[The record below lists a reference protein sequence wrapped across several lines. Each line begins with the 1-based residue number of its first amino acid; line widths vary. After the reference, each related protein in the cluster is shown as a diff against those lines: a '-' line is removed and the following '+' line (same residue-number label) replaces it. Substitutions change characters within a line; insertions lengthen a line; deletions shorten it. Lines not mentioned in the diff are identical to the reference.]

1 MIKYYLHNG
10 SENIGPFTIEEL
22 KQNKITPTTPV
33 WCEGMEDW
41 NDAGSVEEL
50 KILFPVI
57 PPPIKKAKQEE
68 QKRST
73 IKEKKGNIYWSIYKL
88 FRIFAIIFL
97 IIVGIIILSKVFD
110 KEIDTSS
117 TYQESVMTIQEIEAA
132 EPVNYLKA
140 DGTYNNNFI
149 GDKVKINGVITNSAT
164 VTTYKD
170 IIVRVN
176 FYSKTNTLIGTED
189 YTLYEFYPPNSSQEF
204 KLKVK
209 AYSNVSSLG
218 WEIVNASA
226 K

>member
-1 MIKYYLHNG
+1 MNKYYLHNG
-10 SENIGPFTIEEL
+10 SDNIGPFTIDEL

>member
-1 MIKYYLHNG
+1 MNKYYLHNG
-10 SENIGPFTIEEL
+10 SDNIGPFTIDEL
-22 KQNKITPTTPV
+22 KQNKITPTTPI

-41 NDAGSVEEL
+41 KDAGSVEEL
-50 KILFPVI
+50 KVLFPVI
-57 PPPIKKAKQEE
+57 PPPIKKARQEE
-68 QKRST
+68 PKQSV
-73 IKEKKGNIYWSIYKL
+73 IKEKKINIFWSIYKL
-88 FRIFAIIFL
+88 FRIVAIIFL
-97 IIVGIIILSKVFD
+97 IIVGIIILSKIFD
-110 KEIDTSS
+110 KETDTSS
-117 TYQESVMTIQEIEAA
+117 TYQESVMTIQEIEAT

-189 YTLYEFYPPNSSQEF
+189 YTLYEFYQPNSTQEF

-218 WEIVNASA
+218 WEVINASV

>member
-22 KQNKITPTTPV
+22 KQNKITTITPV

-57 PPPIKKAKQEE
+57 PPPIKKGKQEE
-68 QKRST
+68 QKQSA

-88 FRIFAIIFL
+88 FRIFAIVFL
-97 IIVGIIILSKVFD
+97 IIVGVIILSKIFD
-110 KEIDTSS
+110 KETDTSS

-218 WEIVNASA
+218 WEVVNASA

>member
-1 MIKYYLHNG
+1 MNKYYLHNG
-10 SENIGPFTIEEL
+10 SDNIGPFTIDEL
-22 KQNKITPTTPV
+22 KQNKITPTTPI

-41 NDAGSVEEL
+41 KDAGSVEEL
-50 KILFPVI
+50 KVLFPVI
-57 PPPIKKAKQEE
+57 PPPIKKARQEE
-68 QKRST
+68 PKQSV
-73 IKEKKGNIYWSIYKL
+73 IKEKKINIFWSIYKL
-88 FRIFAIIFL
+88 FRIVAIIFL
-97 IIVGIIILSKVFD
+97 IIVGIIILSKIFD
-110 KEIDTSS
+110 KETDTSS
-117 TYQESVMTIQEIEAA
+117 TYHESVMTIQEIEAT

-189 YTLYEFYPPNSSQEF
+189 YTLYEFYQPNSTQEF

-218 WEIVNASA
+218 WEVINASV

>member
-1 MIKYYLHNG
+1 MNKYYLHNG
-10 SENIGPFTIEEL
+10 SDNIGPFTIDEL

-41 NDAGSVEEL
+41 KDAGSIEEL
-50 KILFPVI
+50 KVLFLVI
-57 PPPIKKAKQEE
+57 PPPIKKTRQEE
-68 QKRST
+68 PKQSV
-73 IKEKKGNIYWSIYKL
+73 IKEKKRNIFWRIYKL
-88 FRIFAIIFL
+88 FRIVAIIFL
-97 IIVGIIILSKVFD
+97 IIVGIIILSKIFD
-110 KEIDTSS
+110 KETDTSS
-117 TYQESVMTIQEIEAA
+117 TYHESVMTIQEIEAA

>member
-1 MIKYYLHNG
+1 MSKYYLHNG

-33 WCEGMEDW
+33 WYEGMEDW
-41 NDAGSVEEL
+41 KDAGSVEEL
-50 KILFPVI
+50 KVLFPVI
-57 PPPIKKAKQEE
+57 PPPIKKVKQEE
-68 QKRST
+68 P
-73 IKEKKGNIYWSIYKL
+73 KESVNKGKKANVFWSIYKL
-88 FRIFAIIFL
+88 FRIVAIIFL
-97 IIVGIIILSKVFD
+97 IIVGIIILSKVFE
-110 KEIDTSS
+110 KETDTSS

-132 EPVNYLKA
+132 NPINYLKA

-189 YTLYEFYPPNSSQEF
+189 YTLYEFYPPNSTQEF

-218 WEIVNASA
+218 WEVVSASV